1 MDIFFK
7 EDIDGQQAHK
17 KCSTSLIS
25 RVMQIKTTI
34 KYHVIPVRMS
44 ILKKTTINVGK
55 DVEKRES

>member
-7 EDIDGQQAHK
+7 KDIDGQQAHK

-25 RVMQIKTTI
+25 RETQIKTAVRS
-34 KYHVIPVRMS
+34 HVIPVRMS
-44 ILKKTTINVGK
+44 IVKKTTINVGK